1 MAQEISNTRPV
12 SSLKTQNPSN
22 TLAWWHHFKACKSGE
37 TPTPP
42 VFCTMAPWLM
52 RRFMLVLHAKV
63 HLGLSARSGPWI
75 LIGTQHDETLAT
87 SDYPTSQIAPL
98 GRKFQAKQKLLG
110 EILDQENLD
119 DLNFGNEH
127 IKTQF
132 KQNLHSLG
140 FCTWQLQPLQ
150 FLVFHLLS
158 CSFLSCFIWVAKEI
172 LVIAQRPDNN
182 LGPRFHGS
190 PGQMANIEFVG
201 KEPSSPV
208 STGECNYCMD
218 EWWKTGMIKF
228 YEPMVWSRKTSQSH
242 LEGIKVL

>member
-1 MAQEISNTRPV
+1 
-12 SSLKTQNPSN
+12 
-22 TLAWWHHFKACKSGE
+22 
-37 TPTPP
+37 
-42 VFCTMAPWLM
+42 MAPCLM

-63 HLGLSARSGPWI
+63 HLGLSARRGPWI
-75 LIGTQHDETLAT
+75 LIGTQHDETLVT
-87 SDYPTSQIAPL
+87 SDWLRHPSCSKN

-110 EILDQENLD
+110 EISDQENLD
-119 DLNFGNEH
+119 DLNFGDEH

-132 KQNLHSLG
+132 KQSLYSLG

-158 CSFLSCFIWVAKEI
+158 CSFLSCFVWVAKEI

-190 PGQMANIEFVG
+190 PGLI
-201 KEPSSPV
+201 SSPV
-208 STGECNYCMD
+208 STGECNYCID

-228 YEPMVWSRKTSQSH
+228 YEPMVWSRKILQSH

>member
-1 MAQEISNTRPV
+1 MV
-12 SSLKTQNPSN
+12 
-22 TLAWWHHFKACKSGE
+22 
-37 TPTPP
+37 
-42 VFCTMAPWLM
+42 
-52 RRFMLVLHAKV
+52 
-63 HLGLSARSGPWI
+63 
-75 LIGTQHDETLAT
+75 
-87 SDYPTSQIAPL
+87 APL
-98 GRKFQAKQKLLG
+98 QGLQIWRNTNTPR
-110 EILDQENLD
+110 ILHHGPMANEAVHARPSCQSSPWAFRQERALNLD
-119 DLNFGNEH
+119 RHPTWWNLGNQWLPDIPNCSSWPKISSKTKTAWRNFGSRVDLNFGNEH

-218 EWWKTGMIKF
+218 EWWKTGMLKF